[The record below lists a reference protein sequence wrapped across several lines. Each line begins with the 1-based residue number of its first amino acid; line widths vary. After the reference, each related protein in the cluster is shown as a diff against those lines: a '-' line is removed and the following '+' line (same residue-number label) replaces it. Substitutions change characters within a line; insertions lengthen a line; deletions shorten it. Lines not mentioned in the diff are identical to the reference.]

1 MSDQSAKRDSGK
13 VEITLVP
20 MEMVETAAAVRM
32 FGNAKYPQGGA
43 DNWKQVDVER
53 YRNALFRHLFK
64 YLREPYGIDHESGL
78 PHWYHVTCN
87 VAFITQKEIEA
98 GTIPRPEDALKKMH
112 HPQPVTARTSHETG
126 EDGYLFAEELKT
138 PGNGVKRGCDN
149 CRYFEVRVTDRPC
162 FACDE
167 NKSEWKKKDE

>member
-1 MSDQSAKRDSGK
+1 MNDQSAKRDSGK

-20 MEMVETAAAVRM
+20 MEMVEAAAVVRM

-53 YRNALFRHLFK
+53 YRNALFRHLFQ
-64 YLREPYGIDHESGL
+64 YLREPYGIDQESGL

-98 GTIPRPEDALKKMH
+98 GTISRPEEALKKMH
-112 HPQPVTARTSHETG
+112 HPTPVTARTSPATG
-126 EDGYLFAEELKT
+126 AGGYLFADELKT
-138 PGNGVKRGCDN
+138 PRNGVEGGKNERFN
-149 CRYFEVRVTDRPC
+149 QPL
-162 FACDE
+162 
-167 NKSEWKKKDE
+167 

>member
-1 MSDQSAKRDSGK
+1 MNDQNAKRDSGK

-20 MEMVETAAAVRM
+20 MDMVETAAVVRM

-53 YRNALFRHLFK
+53 FRNALFRHLFK
-64 YLREPYGIDHESGL
+64 YLREPYGIDQESGL

-98 GTIPRPEDALKKMH
+98 GTIPRPAEALKNMR
-112 HPQPVTARTSHETG
+112 HPTPVTASASPGTG
-126 EDGYLFAEELKT
+126 EGGYLFADELKT
-138 PGNGVKRGCDN
+138 PRNGVEGGKNERFN
-149 CRYFEVRVTDRPC
+149 QPL
-162 FACDE
+162 
-167 NKSEWKKKDE
+167 